1 MEIVCFAFWCFFFA
15 QNFFVKK
22 KNELAWNCPNNPIYN
37 TTAQNLLLAS
47 IFHAFIGPC
56 GHLRDLLRYKNDHW
70 FLSVTLNWICNY
82 KCQTKVFWVA
92 KWYLVVII
100 KLPYSR
106 NTTAFSAL
114 VAQALAC
121 FHVFLKLLR
130 NEWETLKLLKW
141 LSKAIY

>member
-1 MEIVCFAFWCFFFA
+1 MNKKQQRQQFFACTKTSKKLLRGWKSFILRFGAFFFA

-22 KNELAWNCPNNPIYN
+22 KNELAWNCPNNLIYN

-114 VAQALAC
+114 VAQG
-121 FHVFLKLLR
+121 
-130 NEWETLKLLKW
+130 
-141 LSKAIY
+141 